1 MTDKKVE
8 KVYVGK
14 RYSPLDCKVWVRIVE
29 TDQVD
34 DYVSLKTDEFIGEY
48 EIEPRLDLR
57 NHPTAGLEWGYPTPD
72 ARFIRGAALYGPACM
87 EWGYNGIG
95 PAQTAMAIASDYW
108 ADDEKA
114 QEAFKIVHL
123 NIIQN
128 LPAEDYLFTDGGHEQ
143 WRLPSKVIDSVIKL
157 HFLSELKFVK

>member
-57 NHPTAGLEWGYPTPD
+57 NHAPAGLEWGYE
-72 ARFIRGAALYGPACM
+72 GS
-87 EWGYNGIG
+87 G
-95 PAQTAMAIASDYW
+95 PAQTAIAIASDHW
-108 ADDEKA
+108 NDDEQASALYGIINLK
-114 QEAFKIVHL
+114 
-123 NIIQN
+123 IIQF
-128 LPAEDYLFTDGGHEQ
+128 LSTEEYLFTDGGHEH
-143 WRLPSKVIDSVIKL
+143 WRLPGKLIDGLIG
-157 HFLSELKFVK
+157 LK